1 MFRILKPQGGE
12 AEDPIKYPE
21 ERLEAVLV
29 LSHKF
34 GRAERRLLAG
44 LTGSLSSK
52 THNVF
57 FLCHAETDEARKDI
71 QGHLRRSQS
80 VAEPWF
86 FSLREIQDAGLPM
99 LRDTIVPGSTHL
111 PLLLF
116 SIRNPQY
123 EYVWLIEYDVRFSG
137 KWPWFFHYW
146 DGSTAHFLTCRLQ
159 SHHENPSW
167 YWWKS
172 LALKDP
178 LPLPAL
184 IRSFN
189 PIYRISRD
197 ACRFLVESS
206 QAGNVGHYEVLVPTL
221 LLREGFVLE
230 DFGGVGPFVAPRNT
244 ARFYTSIPPN
254 HKPKLATAT
263 FRWRPE
269 WHSVGLRVN
278 SLYHPVKRDLP
289 RFIGL
294 PLTALASV
302 YYAVK
307 GEIPRL
313 RRFIRAITRA

>member
-1 MFRILKPQGGE
+1 MFRIPNLQGRE
-12 AEDPIKYPE
+12 AEDAIKYPDE
-21 ERLEAVLV
+21 CREAVLV

-44 LTGSLSSK
+44 LSSSLCSK
-52 THNVF
+52 SRDF
-57 FLCHAETDEARKDI
+57 FLLCHAEDNEAKRDI

-86 FSLREIQDAGLPM
+86 FSLREIQDAGFPM

-116 SIRNPQY
+116 SMRNPQY
-123 EYVWLIEYDVRFSG
+123 DYIWLIEYDVRFSG
-137 KWPWFFHYW
+137 KWPWFFDYW
-146 DGSTAHFLTCRLQ
+146 RGSTAHFLTCRLQ
-159 SHHENPSW
+159 PHHENPTW

-172 LALKDP
+172 LSLKDP

-197 ACRFLVESS
+197 ACRFLVESAR
-206 QAGNVGHYEVLVPTL
+206 AGNVGHYEVLVPTL

-230 DFGGVGPFVAPRNT
+230 DLGGVGPFVAPKNT
-244 ARFYTSIPPN
+244 ACFYTSMHPN
-254 HKPKLATAT
+254 HKPKYARAT

-269 WHSVGLRVN
+269 WHSVGLRRD

-294 PLTALASV
+294 PLTNLASV

-307 GEIPRL
+307 GEIPGL
-313 RRFIRAITRA
+313 RRFIRAIARA